1 MSISKYH
8 VSQQL
13 FDKDNDNLLYEGYTL
28 SNVGQWSKGGT
39 GTVIRVPIEGNK
51 IYTMSGEVDSNIFRV
66 AITSSD
72 SIPISSS
79 PVETEDKVR
88 TGVPREITFAAGE
101 GTKYLLIQVSL
112 TKVNE
117 YRNVLMLNEGR
128 SALPYE
134 PYGDSFKNWFY
145 REYGTETETF
155 TTLPHE
161 VIGDGQPISAYTI
174 KGNMVQSGTPTPSN
188 PVYPQEVG
196 DLVTT
201 GEHAGQYEIPISF
214 NGVTYPIY
222 LSEPL
227 RKIGDYSDTI
237 NSDGTVTR
245 NIGTVDLGTRTYN
258 RTSSGNFYFS
268 SSLSGMRIINNAQV
282 GNGVCSKFSEVAPN
296 VYASTPYAFCTCI
309 NSAATS
315 CFNGTGF
322 ENYTVEQFKE
332 AMSGVYMWYVL
343 ATPTTE
349 SFTAPTLPTTGTAE
363 SFDVSTTLKP
373 SEVSLT
379 WHGWH
384 EHSDTKFTT

>member
-1 MSISKYH
+1 MAIKKYQASLNKYNNSETSWTSGVKDDNGNTTGSTTSHFTSNYTAVKANTKYSI
-8 VSQQL
+8 
-13 FDKDNDNLLYEGYTL
+13 
-28 SNVGQWSKGGT
+28 
-39 GTVIRVPIEGNK
+39 
-51 IYTMSGEVDSNIFRV
+51 
-66 AITSSD
+66 
-72 SIPISSS
+72 
-79 PVETEDKVR
+79 
-88 TGVPREITFAAGE
+88 TGVYASGSSTAARIYYYDSSKAWISRTAAMRDNPLVFE
-101 GTKYLLIQVSL
+101 TPANCAYIQVQCANGADGSTFML
-112 TKVNE
+112 CEGE
-117 YRNVLMLNEGR
+117 YTSETMP
-128 SALPYE
+128 SYE
-134 PYGDSFKNWFY
+134 PYG
-145 REYGTETETF
+145 GTWNTVGYKKYETATD
-155 TTLPHE
+155 TYTSLPQTI
-161 VIGDGQPISAYTI
+161 IGDGQNISAYTI
-174 KGNMVQSGTPTPSN
+174 KGNMTQSGTPTPSN
-188 PVYPQEVG
+188 PIYPQEVG

-201 GEHAGQYEIPISF
+201 GEHAGEYEIPISF
-214 NGVTYPIY
+214 NGVSYPIY

-227 RKIGDYSDTI
+227 RKIGDYTDTI

-282 GNGVCSKFSEVAPN
+282 GNGVCSEFSEVAPN

-332 AMSGVYMWYVL
+332 AMDGVYMWYVL

-349 SFTAPTLPTTGTAE
+349 TFTAPSIPTSGTAQ
-363 SFDVSTTLKP
+363 SFDIDTTLKP

-379 WHGWH
+379 YHGWH